1 VKPPFLPPK
10 LPPHLDYTPLLREIG
25 DAHDE
30 IGRLRGVVTNLPNP
44 DLLTTPLI
52 TKEAVLSSKI
62 EGTQATIQ
70 DVFQFEATE
79 QQDDGIGGIREVLNY
94 RMSLRQGF
102 KLLHTDP
109 IAENLIK
116 RLHHTLMTGVRGHQR
131 MPGEFRQA
139 QVHIGPLNDPDH
151 ARYVPPLPDQI
162 PEVFSNL
169 MQYVNS
175 TSEADA
181 LVQIGV
187 AHYQFEAIHPFM
199 DGNGRIGR
207 LLIPLM
213 LYKQG
218 RLSYPLLYVSEF
230 FEEHRDDYYDTLNG
244 VSEKDDWTAWL
255 LFFLKALGTQARR
268 TTDTALAILG
278 LYEKVKRE
286 VATINSRYSIQLLDI
301 IFRNPVVSAPQVIKE
316 LDAKSDQTAYG
327 LLQKFVSKGIL
338 VVDSERSRYRT
349 YSFMR
354 LIDLLH

>member
-1 VKPPFLPPK
+1 M
-10 LPPHLDYTPLLREIG
+10 G
-25 DAHDE
+25 NAHDE

-70 DVFQFEATE
+70 DVFEFEAAE
-79 QQDDGIGGIREVLNY
+79 QQDDGIGGVREVLNY

-102 KLLHTDP
+102 TLLHEDP
-109 IAENLIK
+109 ISENLIK
-116 RLHHTLMTGVRGHQR
+116 RLHLTLMTGVRGHHR
-131 MPGEFRQA
+131 MPGEFRKA
-139 QVHIGPLNDPDH
+139 QVHIGPLNEPEK
-151 ARYVPPLPDQI
+151 ARYVPPLPDDI
-162 PEVFSNL
+162 PGLFSNL

-175 TSEADA
+175 TSEIDA

-230 FEEHRDDYYDTLNG
+230 FEEHRDAYYDSLNG
-244 VSEKDDWTAWL
+244 VSERDDWMTWL

-268 TTDTALAILG
+268 TTDTALEILA

-286 VATINSRYSIQLLDI
+286 VATINSRYSVQLLDI

-316 LDAKSDQTAYG
+316 LDAKADQTAYV
-327 LLQKFVSKGIL
+327 LLQKFVNKGIL
-338 VVDSERSRYRT
+338 RLESHRPRHRRYT
-349 YSFMR
+349 FMR
-354 LIDLLH
+354 LIELLH